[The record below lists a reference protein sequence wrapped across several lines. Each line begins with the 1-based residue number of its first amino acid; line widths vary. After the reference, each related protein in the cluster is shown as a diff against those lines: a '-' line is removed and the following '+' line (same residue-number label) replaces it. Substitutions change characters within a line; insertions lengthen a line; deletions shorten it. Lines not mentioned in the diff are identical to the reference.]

1 MLPAAQFCNT
11 LTHDVLQLW
20 RARGVRPYVVH
31 ATWMRQQAEAATPCT
46 TGCTPTHPACHRTH
60 RRLHPHAPSLP
71 PHASQAEAF
80 KLMRLREATLWRDAP
95 EWYLP
100 PPPPAWGAA
109 PIVSRNLRRAAAEPA
124 AGFVTLR
131 LSLPPELL
139 RVPRIKRGALPLHH
153 LRLMHHQLQQVVA
166 TPLSCTPSL
175 HPSLHPFATHYS
187 YTPYTR
193 SCTPF
198 ATPFSYYAPCTRSC
212 ATASSSRGCSAARSS
227 CPRRTARASDTYY
240 GHIYY

>member
-1 MLPAAQFCNT
+1 MA
-11 LTHDVLQLW
+11 
-20 RARGVRPYVVH
+20 RARRPTLRGPRNVDAPAGGGGHPVH
-31 ATWMRQQAEAATPCT
+31 
-46 TGCTPTHPACHRTH
+46 H
-60 RRLHPHAPSLP
+60 RLHPHAPSLP
-71 PHASQAEAF
+71 PHASQAAPP
-80 KLMRLREATLWRDAP
+80 RTQPATARITGGGFQADAAAGGHALARRARVVP
-95 EWYLP
+95 AP
-100 PPPPAWGAA
+100 AAAWGAA
-109 PIVSRNLRRAAAEPA
+109 PIVSRNPRRAAAEPA

-131 LSLPPELL
+131 LLLPPELL

-198 ATPFSYYAPCTRSC
+198 ATPFSYYAPYTRSC

-227 CPRRTARASDTYY
+227 CPRRAARASDTYY

>member
-1 MLPAAQFCNT
+1 M
-11 LTHDVLQLW
+11 H
-20 RARGVRPYVVH
+20 H
-31 ATWMRQQAEAATPCT
+31 
-46 TGCTPTHPACHRTH
+46 
-60 RRLHPHAPSLP
+60 RLHPHAPSLP
-71 PHASQAEAF
+71 PHASQAAPP
-80 KLMRLREATLWRDAP
+80 RTQPATARITGGGFQADAAAGGHALARRARVVP
-95 EWYLP
+95 AP
-100 PPPPAWGAA
+100 AAAWGAA
-109 PIVSRNLRRAAAEPA
+109 PIVSRNPRRAAAEPA

-198 ATPFSYYAPCTRSC
+198 ATPFSYYAPYTRSC

-227 CPRRTARASDTYY
+227 CPRRAARASDTYY